1 MMKLPRRQFLH
12 LAAGAAAL
20 PTLSRTAN
28 AQAYPTQPVR
38 IIVGFAAGSGSDILA
53 RLMAQWLTERLGQPI
68 VIENRPG
75 AGGNVGTEAVV
86 KAPPDGYTLLKV
98 VPANTVNDT
107 LYDKLSFNFIRD
119 IAPVAGMVRVPYVL
133 VVNQSVPVTTV
144 PELIAYAK
152 ANPGKLNF
160 ASAGVG
166 TGIHMSGELFKMMA
180 GVNMVHVPYR
190 GAGNAMTDLIGG
202 QVQLMFDTTQA
213 SIPHIKAGKVR
224 ALAVTTAARSELL
237 PDLPT
242 IGDFVPGY
250 EASGSFGF
258 GAPRNTPA
266 EIVEKLNRE
275 INAVLADPKAKARI
289 AELGG
294 EPLAGS
300 PAAYGR
306 LLAEE
311 IRKVGQG
318 GPGRQHQG
326 GVDRRRRTFQAFRS
340 AYADRAERESAMK
353 LPRRRF
359 LHVAAGAAALPA
371 PRAQQGR
378 KPIRRVR
385 CA

>member
-1 MMKLPRRQFLH
+1 MKLPRRKFLH

-20 PTLSRTAN
+20 PALPRTAD
-28 AQAYPTQPVR
+28 AQAYPAQPVR

-53 RLMAQWLTERLGQPI
+53 RLMAQWLSERLGQPF
-68 VIENRPG
+68 VIENRAG

-107 LYDKLSFNFIRD
+107 LYDKLPFNFIRD

-133 VVNQSVPVTTV
+133 VVNQSVPVATV
-144 PELIAYAK
+144 PEFIAYAK

-166 TGIHMSGELFKMMA
+166 TGIHMSGELFKIMA

-224 ALAVTTAARSELL
+224 SELL
-237 PDLPT
+237 PELPT

-258 GAPRNTPA
+258 GAPRTTPA
-266 EIVEKLNRE
+266 EIVDKLNRE

-294 EPLAGS
+294 EPLAGP

-306 LLAEE
+306 MLAEE
-311 IRKVGQG
+311 AEKWGKV
-318 GPGRQHQG
+318 
-326 GVDRRRRTFQAFRS
+326 V
-340 AYADRAERESAMK
+340 RAANIKVE
-353 LPRRRF
+353 
-359 LHVAAGAAALPA
+359 
-371 PRAQQGR
+371 
-378 KPIRRVR
+378 
-385 CA
+385 

>member
-1 MMKLPRRQFLH
+1 MMKLPRRRFLH

-20 PTLSRTAN
+20 PALSRSAN

-38 IIVGFAAGSGSDILA
+38 IIVAFAAGSGSDILA
-53 RLMAQWLTERLGQPI
+53 RLMAQWLAERLGQPI
-68 VIENRPG
+68 VVENRPG
-75 AGGNVGTEAVV
+75 GGGNLGTEAVV

-107 LYDKLSFNFIRD
+107 LYDKLPFNFIRD
-119 IAPVAGMVRVPYVL
+119 IAPVAGMARVPYVL
-133 VVNQSVPVTTV
+133 VVNQSVPVATV
-144 PELIAYAK
+144 PEFIAYAK

-166 TGIHMSGELFKMMA
+166 TGIHMSGELFKLMA
-180 GVNMVHVPYR
+180 GVNMTHVPYR

-266 EIVEKLNRE
+266 DIVEKLNRE
-275 INAVLADPKAKARI
+275 INAALADPRIKARF
-289 AELGG
+289 AELGAV
-294 EPLAGS
+294 PFVAT
-300 PAAYGR
+300 PAQM
-306 LLAEE
+306 
-311 IRKVGQG
+311 V
-318 GPGRQHQG
+318 
-326 GVDRRRRTFQAFRS
+326 T
-340 AYADRAERESAMK
+340 
-353 LPRRRF
+353 
-359 LHVAAGAAALPA
+359 HVASETEKWGKAVTFSGAT
-371 PRAQQGR
+371 
-378 KPIRRVR
+378 VD
-385 CA
+385 

>member
-1 MMKLPRRQFLH
+1 MKLPRRKFLH

-20 PTLSRTAN
+20 PALPRSAH
-28 AQAYPTQPVR
+28 AQAYPAQPVR
-38 IIVGFAAGSGSDILA
+38 IIVGFAAGSGSDIMA
-53 RLMAQWLTERLGQPI
+53 RLMAQWLGERLGQSFI
-68 VIENRPG
+68 VENRAG

-107 LYDKLSFNFIRD
+107 LYDKLPFNFIRD

-133 VVNQSVPVTTV
+133 VVNQSVPVATV
-144 PELIAYAK
+144 PEFIAYAK

-166 TGIHMSGELFKMMA
+166 TGIHMSGELFKIMA

-190 GAGNAMTDLIGG
+190 GAGNAMTDLLGG

-224 ALAVTTAARSELL
+224 ALAVTTTARSELL
-237 PDLPT
+237 PELPT

-266 EIVEKLNRE
+266 DIINKLNRDV
-275 INAVLADPKAKARI
+275 NAVLTDPKAKARI

-311 IRKVGQG
+311 AEKWGKV
-318 GPGRQHQG
+318 
-326 GVDRRRRTFQAFRS
+326 V
-340 AYADRAERESAMK
+340 RAANIKVE
-353 LPRRRF
+353 
-359 LHVAAGAAALPA
+359 
-371 PRAQQGR
+371 
-378 KPIRRVR
+378 
-385 CA
+385 

>member
-1 MMKLPRRQFLH
+1 LNKEAGEERIEMKLPRRQLLH
-12 LAAGAAAL
+12 RAAGAAAFS
-20 PTLSRTAN
+20 TLSRTAN

-38 IIVGFAAGSGSDILA
+38 IIVGFAPGSGSDILA

-68 VIENRPG
+68 VVENRPG
-75 AGGNVGTEAVV
+75 AGGNVGTDAVV
-86 KAPPDGYTLLKV
+86 RAPPDGYTLLKV

-107 LYDKLSFNFIRD
+107 LSFNFIRD
-119 IAPVAGMVRVPYVL
+119 IAPIAGMVRVPYVL
-133 VVNQSVPVTTV
+133 VVNQSLPVTTV
-144 PELIAYAK
+144 PEFIAYAK
-152 ANPGKLNF
+152 ANPGQLNF

-166 TGIHMSGELFKMMA
+166 TGIHMSGELFKLMA
-180 GVNMVHVPYR
+180 GLNMVHVPYR
-190 GAGNAMTDLIGG
+190 GAGNAMSDLIGG

-224 ALAVTTAARSELL
+224 ALAVTTTARSELL
-237 PDLPT
+237 PELPT

-266 EIVEKLNRE
+266 DIIDKLNRD

-289 AELGG
+289 VEFGG

-311 IRKVGQG
+311 AEKWGKV
-318 GPGRQHQG
+318 
-326 GVDRRRRTFQAFRS
+326 V
-340 AYADRAERESAMK
+340 RAANIKVE
-353 LPRRRF
+353 
-359 LHVAAGAAALPA
+359 
-371 PRAQQGR
+371 
-378 KPIRRVR
+378 
-385 CA
+385 

>member
-1 MMKLPRRQFLH
+1 MMKLPRRRFLH

-20 PTLSRTAN
+20 PVLSRPAN

-68 VIENRPG
+68 VIENRAG

-86 KAPPDGYTLLKV
+86 KAAPDGYTLLKV

-107 LYDKLSFNFIRD
+107 LYDKLPFNFIRD

-144 PELIAYAK
+144 PEFIAYAK

-166 TGIHMSGELFKMMA
+166 TGIHMSGELFKIMA
-180 GVNMVHVPYR
+180 GVNMTHVPYR

-242 IGDFVPGY
+242 IGDFVAGY

-266 EIVEKLNRE
+266 EIVGRLNRE
-275 INAVLADPKAKARI
+275 INAVLVEPKAKARI

-294 EPLAGS
+294 EPLIGS

-306 LLAEE
+306 MLAEE
-311 IRKVGQG
+311 SEKWGKV
-318 GPGRQHQG
+318 
-326 GVDRRRRTFQAFRS
+326 V
-340 AYADRAERESAMK
+340 RAANIKVE
-353 LPRRRF
+353 
-359 LHVAAGAAALPA
+359 
-371 PRAQQGR
+371 
-378 KPIRRVR
+378 
-385 CA
+385 

>member
-1 MMKLPRRQFLH
+1 MMKLPRRRFLH
-12 LAAGAAAL
+12 LAAGATAL
-20 PTLSRTAN
+20 PTLSRTAD

-53 RLMAQWLTERLGQPI
+53 RLMAQWLPERLGQP
-68 VIENRPG
+68 VLIENRAG

-86 KAPPDGYTLLKV
+86 KAAPDGYTLLKV

-107 LYDKLSFNFIRD
+107 LYEKLSFNFIRD
-119 IAPVAGMVRVPYVL
+119 ITPVAGMVRVPYVL

-144 PELIAYAK
+144 PEFIAYAK

-166 TGIHMSGELFKMMA
+166 TGIHMSGELFKMLA

-202 QVQLMFDTTQA
+202 QVQLMFDTTQN

-224 ALAVTTAARSELL
+224 ALAVTTAGRSELL

-266 EIVEKLNRE
+266 EIVDRLNRE
-275 INAVLADPKAKARI
+275 INAVLADPRAKARI

-311 IRKVGQG
+311 AEKWGKLVRAANIKV
-318 GPGRQHQG
+318 
-326 GVDRRRRTFQAFRS
+326 
-340 AYADRAERESAMK
+340 E
-353 LPRRRF
+353 
-359 LHVAAGAAALPA
+359 
-371 PRAQQGR
+371 
-378 KPIRRVR
+378 
-385 CA
+385 

>member
-1 MMKLPRRQFLH
+1 MKLPRRQFLH

-20 PTLSRTAN
+20 PTLSWAAS

-68 VIENRPG
+68 LVENRPG

-133 VVNQSVPVTTV
+133 VVNQSVPITTV
-144 PELIAYAK
+144 PEFIAHAK
-152 ANPGKLNF
+152 TNPGKLNF

-190 GAGNAMTDLIGG
+190 GAGNAMIDLIGG

-250 EASGSFGF
+250 EASGLFGF

-275 INAVLADPKAKARI
+275 INAVLADPKVKARI

-294 EPLAGS
+294 EVLTGP

-311 IRKVGQG
+311 SEKWGKV
-318 GPGRQHQG
+318 
-326 GVDRRRRTFQAFRS
+326 V
-340 AYADRAERESAMK
+340 RAAKIKVE
-353 LPRRRF
+353 
-359 LHVAAGAAALPA
+359 
-371 PRAQQGR
+371 
-378 KPIRRVR
+378 
-385 CA
+385 